1 MSHFLIYS
9 LIKGNCKG
17 DFRGF
22 FQDGSEIFHAIHT
35 EEMLEDFKPIGT
47 LA

>member
-1 MSHFLIYS
+1 L
-9 LIKGNCKG
+9 
-17 DFRGF
+17 
-22 FQDGSEIFHAIHT
+22 QDGSEIFHAIHT